1 VARARTTPWA
11 LPVGDAG
18 VLHHPGMADAR
29 TPSLSLVT
37 RIRRP
42 AVETDRPPV
51 LFLFHGVGSNELSM
65 AGLAPDLDPRLLVV
79 SVRSPIE
86 LGPFSFGW
94 YPVEFTWDG
103 PRIDAD
109 AALAGWERAGAFVDE
124 AVGTLGADPD
134 RVFVAGFSQGGII
147 ALALLLTSPE
157 RVAGAVC
164 MSGRLPA
171 ELLPHAVAP
180 ERLRGKPVLIVHGTG
195 DRTLPVA
202 YARSARDTLTG
213 LPVQLTYREI
223 EIGHTTSP
231 ESVAIVSGWIAERLA
246 PGS

>member
-1 VARARTTPWA
+1 VAWVARRAVRDDPDMAAARPPA
-11 LPVGDAG
+11 
-18 VLHHPGMADAR
+18 
-29 TPSLSLVT
+29 LSLVT

-42 AVETDRPPV
+42 TAADERPPV

-65 AGLAPDLDPRLLVV
+65 AALAPDLDPRLLVV

-94 YPVEFTWDG
+94 YPVEFAWDG
-103 PRIDAD
+103 PRIDA
-109 AALAGWERAGAFVDE
+109 AMARAGWERAGAFVDE
-124 AVGTLGADPD
+124 AVAALGADPD
-134 RVFVAGFSQGGII
+134 RVFAAGFSQGGII

-157 RVAGAVC
+157 RIAGAIC

-171 ELLPHAVAP
+171 ELLPHAATP

-202 YARSARDTLTG
+202 YARTARDTMAG
-213 LPVQLTYREI
+213 LPLELSYRELDL
-223 EIGHTTSP
+223 GHTTSP
-231 ESVAIVSGWIAERLA
+231 ESIRLVSDWIAERLD
-246 PGS
+246 G

>member
-1 VARARTTPWA
+1 MIGP
-11 LPVGDAG
+11 
-18 VLHHPGMADAR
+18 MADSR
-29 TPSLSLVT
+29 SPSLSLVS

-94 YPVEFTWDG
+94 YPVEFAWDG
-103 PRIDAD
+103 PRIDA
-109 AALAGWERAGAFVDE
+109 AAARAGWERAGAFVDE
-124 AVGTLGADPD
+124 AVAVLGADPACA
-134 RVFVAGFSQGGII
+134 FVAGFSQGGII

-164 MSGRLPA
+164 MSGRLPD
-171 ELLPHAVAP
+171 ELLPHAVGA

-202 YARSARDTLTG
+202 YARAARDTLSD
-213 LPVQLTYREI
+213 LPIDLTYREFDL
-223 EIGHTTSP
+223 GHTTSP
-231 ESVAIVSGWIAERLA
+231 ESVAFVSGWIGERLA
-246 PGS
+246 P